1 MTEYGPPPTHA
12 ASDVTIIGGGLGG
25 VRTVQSLRRHGFTG
39 SITLLAAEPHLP
51 YDRPPLSKK
60 VITGEVEAHEIRL
73 CDRDQLDKLSV
84 DLRTESRATG
94 LDTETKQVVLSD
106 GTEHAYRRLVIA
118 TGARP
123 KLLPGQPALDH
134 VFVLRTIDDGLR
146 LRDAAKGAKH
156 ACVIGGGVLGAEI
169 AASLR
174 FHRIDVTIIDVADG
188 LLSRTLGT
196 SAVAARLL
204 QLHEDAGVTVRL
216 NTGVHSLAGTRAV
229 TGVRLTDGS
238 TLAADLVVVA
248 RGVSPDTGWLAGSG
262 LELDDGIVTD
272 EQLRTSSPDV
282 FAVGDIVRV
291 LDQKRGTRERAEHWT
306 SAVDQADVVARNL
319 IGGADGQ
326 LSAYVPAPYV
336 WSDQHGERIQTIGSV
351 LGAELEEVVRHP
363 QQPQRLL
370 SLFGIGG
377 VFTGAAAIGMPRP
390 IAQLRGMLA
399 GRASFSDAVSLGRT
413 FG

>member
-1 MTEYGPPPTHA
+1 
-12 ASDVTIIGGGLGG
+12 
-25 VRTVQSLRRHGFTG
+25 
-39 SITLLAAEPHLP
+39 
-51 YDRPPLSKK
+51 
-60 VITGEVEAHEIRL
+60 
-73 CDRDQLDKLSV
+73 
-84 DLRTESRATG
+84 
-94 LDTETKQVVLSD
+94 
-106 GTEHAYRRLVIA
+106 
-118 TGARP
+118 
-123 KLLPGQPALDH
+123 
-134 VFVLRTIDDGLR
+134 
-146 LRDAAKGAKH
+146 
-156 ACVIGGGVLGAEI
+156 
-169 AASLR
+169 
-174 FHRIDVTIIDVADG
+174 
-188 LLSRTLGT
+188 
-196 SAVAARLL
+196 
-204 QLHEDAGVTVRL
+204 
-216 NTGVHSLAGTRAV
+216 LAGTRAV